1 MTIIRVSFAG
11 HVKRAEHRQAGAK
24 PVVEFSLCRKNKT
37 KDGEPEAFTWIRVT
51 LWEPPE
57 WMAAKIIKGAFIA
70 GSGDAILRTY
80 TDKNGAKA
88 QSLDVRCGSFDVDMP
103 DERQQTVG
111 APEPAPAPTRP
122 SAPVGGASGGM
133 DEPPFKSLSEF
144 ELG

>member
-11 HVKRAEHRQAGAK
+11 HVKKAEHRQAGTK

-57 WMAAKIIKGAFIA
+57 WMAAKIVKGAFIA
-70 GSGDAILRTY
+70 GSGDAILRSY

-103 DERQQTVG
+103 DERQSGQ
-111 APEPAPAPTRP
+111 APAPAPSRP
-122 SAPVGGASGGM
+122 AVPAAGGG
-133 DEPPFKSLSEF
+133 DVEPPFMRRGEW
-144 ELG
+144 E